1 MPDNGKTT
9 YFHSLQDH
17 HLKTT
22 YFHSLQDHHHQLGAK
37 ITTEFQHYH
46 NYKTHINFNN
56 G

>member
-1 MPDNGKTT
+1 MEKQH

-22 YFHSLQDHHHQLGAK
+22 YFYSLQDYHHQKSLNN
-37 ITTEFQHYH
+37 TEFQHYH